1 MNKTKLYG
9 AALVVI
15 TAVILWDLVDYFF
28 FNLLFPR
35 ELLDRYIFALPMVM
49 VVIIVLFDHENKKQ
63 KSAEMTE
70 DT

>member
-28 FNLLFPR
+28 FNLSFPR

-49 VVIIVLFDHENKKQ
+49 AVIIVLLDHENKKQ